1 MRANDYG
8 SDLGSHRAVGYL
20 TDRHHREGTTTMPRV
35 RSLLR
40 VLLPAMVLCVT
51 ACATVP
57 RDIEPPK
64 ISIANIA
71 PKDVAVFEQR
81 FDVQLRIQNP
91 NDQEL
96 GINGLRFDLE
106 LNDKEFGNGMS
117 GQQVKVPRFG
127 SEVVNVE
134 VITSLGSFLRQI
146 QDLNTSGA
154 GKLRYGLKGIVFF
167 ESPSRFKL
175 PFDEKGEVDFGLSQS
190 QP

>member
-1 MRANDYG
+1 MR
-8 SDLGSHRAVGYL
+8 RAQSRL
-20 TDRHHREGTTTMPRV
+20 W
-35 RSLLR
+35 
-40 VLLPAMVLCVT
+40 VLLPLAVLCLT

-64 ISIANIA
+64 FSIANIV

-91 NDQEL
+91 NDQDL
-96 GINGLRFDLE
+96 GINGLRFDIE
-106 LNDKEFGNGMS
+106 INDKEFGNGMS
-117 GQQVKVPRFG
+117 GQKVVIPRFG

-134 VITSLGSFLRQI
+134 VITGLGSFLRQV
-146 QDLNTSGA
+146 QELNKSGA
-154 GKLRYGLKGIVFF
+154 GKLRYGLKGTAFV

-175 PFDEKGEVDFGLSQS
+175 PFDEKGEVDLDLSQS

>member
-1 MRANDYG
+1 MRANNHG
-8 SDLGSHRAVGYL
+8 TGLGSWRAVGYFA
-20 TDRHHREGTTTMPRV
+20 DRHHREGTTTMRRV

-40 VLLPAMVLCVT
+40 VLLPAMVLFVT

-57 RDIEPPK
+57 SDIEPPK
-64 ISIANIA
+64 ITIANIA
-71 PKDVAVFEQR
+71 PKDVAIFEQR

-134 VITSLGSFLRQI
+134 VITSPGSFLRQI

-154 GKLRYGLKGIVFF
+154 GKLRYGLKGVAFV

>member
-1 MRANDYG
+1 MRKAQ
-8 SDLGSHRAVGYL
+8 SRLC
-20 TDRHHREGTTTMPRV
+20 
-35 RSLLR
+35 
-40 VLLPAMVLCVT
+40 VLLSVVVMGLT

-57 RDIEPPK
+57 PDIERPK
-64 ISIANIA
+64 ISIANIV

-81 FDVQLRIQNP
+81 FNVQLRIRNP

-117 GQQVKVPRFG
+117 GQKVIIPRFG

-134 VITSLGSFLRQI
+134 VITGLGSFLRQF
-146 QDLNTSGA
+146 QELNTSGA
-154 GKLRYGLKGIVFF
+154 GKLRYRLKGTAFV

-175 PFDEKGEVDFGLSQS
+175 PFDEKGEVDLGLSQS